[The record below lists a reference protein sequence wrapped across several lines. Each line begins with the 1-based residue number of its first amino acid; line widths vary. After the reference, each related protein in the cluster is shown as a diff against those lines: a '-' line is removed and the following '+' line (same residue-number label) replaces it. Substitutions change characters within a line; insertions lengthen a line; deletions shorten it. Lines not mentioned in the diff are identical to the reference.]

1 MCSKLRG
8 CVRYSTVYVE
18 VEYQLDLYRVC
29 LRQII
34 RRKGLSVL
42 GVSIIRWKTVQEHK
56 RSITNIIFIINL
68 YFTASSILFD
78 N

>member
-8 CVRYSTVYVE
+8 CVRYTAVYVK
-18 VEYQLDLYRVC
+18 VGYQLDLHRVC
-29 LRQII
+29 LGQII

-42 GVSIIRWKTVQEHK
+42 GVSIIRCKTVQEHQE
-56 RSITNIIFIINL
+56 SITNIIFIINL